1 MHSCVRSNAFA
12 AMQSKKGSKLAAVST
27 ADGKQTSKLEL
38 QALPVLDGMAAAT

>member
-12 AMQSKKGSKLAAVST
+12 AMQGKKLAAVST